1 MMDSILVVELDKYE
15 FLYKIRNS
23 DEPGYRNK
31 YSDENVFA
39 IYENLL
45 DSSEKPYVVFCL
57 VDIMCTY
64 SEEPIEDFVKDR
76 FDKEDLPKDYEELV
90 EYIKDNSNEYI
101 VNVDKDGN
109 VLYIG

>member
-1 MMDSILVVELDKYE
+1 MKNSILVVELDKYE
-15 FLYKIRNS
+15 FLYKIRNC
-23 DEPGYRNK
+23 DESGYKNK

-45 DSSEKPYVVFCL
+45 NSSEQPYVVFCL

-76 FDKEDLPKDYEELV
+76 FDEEDLPKDYEELV
-90 EYIKDNSNEYI
+90 EYVKNNSNESI